1 MSTTRARRWW
11 VIAGATAAAVITSAS
26 VATTTI
32 VLNSHPAA
40 VTMRP
45 AAATTPAAS
54 TSSTKPTRATS
65 QPPRPAPAPTRTV
78 YVTPTPAKAPASAP
92 PAPAPAQPQRTN
104 AAAVVLQYYQDITD
118 HDWSAAWAIGGDN
131 LAAQNGQTY
140 DSWVSGY
147 ATTTASISVIS
158 FGTWD
163 DGTVWTDLSATQL
176 DGSVR
181 TYSGTYTVHNGV
193 ITSANITQTS

>member
-11 VIAGATAAAVITSAS
+11 VIAGATAAALITTAS

-32 VLNSHPAA
+32 VLSSHPAA

-45 AAATTPAAS
+45 AAATTPA
-54 TSSTKPTRATS
+54 TPNSSTKPARAAS
-65 QPPRPAPAPTRTV
+65 QPPRPAPAKTV
-78 YVTPTPAKAPASAP
+78 YVTPPPAPAPASAR

-118 HDWSAAWAIGGDN
+118 RDWQAAWALGGDN
-131 LAAQNGQTY
+131 IAAQNGQTY

-163 DGTVWTDLSATQL
+163 NGTVWTDLSATQL

-181 TYSGTYTVHNGV
+181 TYSGTYTVHNGMV
-193 ITSANITQTS
+193 TSANITQTS